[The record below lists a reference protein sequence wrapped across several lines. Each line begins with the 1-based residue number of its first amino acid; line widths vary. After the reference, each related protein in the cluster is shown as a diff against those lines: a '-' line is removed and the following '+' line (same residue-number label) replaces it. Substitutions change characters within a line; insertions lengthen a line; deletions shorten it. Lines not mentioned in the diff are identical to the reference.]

1 LIRPKIRKKK
11 RRSNKKLYCS
21 NRLATSR
28 PHKFLS
34 ERREL
39 FRRKAKEALE
49 EAANFAKIAKVTRN
63 FIEKHVYKYRKKSR
77 NIKFNKISVTGM
89 LVVSPRVVKILV
101 SLRVFGTES
110 HPFRCRLVGLST
122 VLKEI
127 YEKCP
132 DTDHTERDE
141 GDCVVRE
148 TRDLI
153 YDNAVL
159 VLSSSHTHIDLP

>member
-1 LIRPKIRKKK
+1 MIRPKIRKKKKK
-11 RRSNKKLYCS
+11 RRSNKKLSCT

-39 FRRKAKEALE
+39 FRKKAEEALE
-49 EAANFAKIAKVTRN
+49 EAENFAKIAKVTRN
-63 FIEKHVYKYRKKSR
+63 FIEKHVDKYRKKSR
-77 NIKFNKISVTGM
+77 KSNKFSVTGM

-110 HPFRCRLVGLST
+110 HPFRCRLVGLSIL
-122 VLKEI
+122 LKEI

-132 DTDHTERDE
+132 ALTLNTQKGIKE
-141 GDCVVRE
+141 
-148 TRDLI
+148 I
-153 YDNAVL
+153 A
-159 VLSSSHTHIDLP
+159 